1 MLKGRLI
8 ISKKKVIEMEVA
20 KKKERNFLAVL
31 YSINKRKICAYI
43 VPMLQ
48 IFVKAF
54 FLFGLFFKVSKS
66 KSWESISKL
75 SGK

>member
-1 MLKGRLI
+1 
-8 ISKKKVIEMEVA
+8 MEVA

-31 YSINKRKICAYI
+31 YSINNRKICAYI

-66 KSWESISKL
+66 K
-75 SGK
+75 